1 MFRSRFIAPFLALS
15 ILLAQPASFA
25 QAQAYS
31 PKENEFAAAIILSP
45 RNGKIFYSFKPDK
58 VHPAASLTKLV
69 QALTMLDRNP
79 NWNKT
84 VSIAKTDEVGGGRLR
99 VNVGTKLPLRD
110 LWYASLVSSANN
122 AANSM
127 TRNSGLG
134 TSAFISAMNAKAK
147 NLKAASS
154 KFVDSSGISPK
165 NVTTASD
172 MAKIATI
179 AFAEPLIVDASQRYN
194 YTYKIPA
201 TGEERVIKST
211 NLPFLLDDD
220 VWLVGAKTGYLPE
233 AKFNLA
239 AQLRP
244 VDANGKPDKQKE
256 VLVVVLGAQSTSASF
271 ESAKRM
277 AEWAWSDPARFT
289 AAERPMM
296 SYGLTSPHVSWAQA
310 LLAKDKTVYPDG
322 RVTGFFGPLTREAV
336 RKFQVKYGI
345 AKSGDSGYGVIGPA
359 TLAKLQEL
367 ELAE

>member
-1 MFRSRFIAPFLALS
+1 M
-15 ILLAQPASFA
+15 ILLVQPAAFA
-25 QAQAYS
+25 QAQAYT
-31 PKENEFAAAIILSP
+31 PKENEFAAALVMSP
-45 RNGKIFYSFKPDK
+45 RTGKIFYAFKPDK

-69 QALTMLDRNP
+69 QALAMLDRNP

-84 VSIAKTDEVGGGRLR
+84 VSIANADEVGGGRLR

-127 TRNSGLG
+127 SRNSGLG
-134 TSAFISAMNAKAK
+134 TSAFITAMNAKAK
-147 NLKAASS
+147 TLKTVSS

-165 NVTTASD
+165 NVTTAAD
-172 MAKIATI
+172 MAKIAQA
-179 AFAEPLIVDASQRYN
+179 AFAEPLVVDASQRSN

-211 NLPFLLDDD
+211 NLPFLSDDD

-233 AKFNLA
+233 AKYNLA

-244 VDANGKPDKQKE
+244 VDANGKFDKQKE
-256 VLVVVLGAQSTSASF
+256 VLVIVLGAPSSPASF

-277 AEWAWSDPARFT
+277 AEWAWSDPSRFT
-289 AAERPMM
+289 AIERPVMT
-296 SYGLTSPHVSWAQA
+296 YGMTSPHVTWAQT

-336 RKFQVKYGI
+336 RKFQVKHGI
-345 AKSGDSGYGVIGPA
+345 AKAGDSGYGVIGPA
-359 TLAKLQEL
+359 TLSKLQEL